1 MNLFVWG
8 VCLSPELSLDKSI
21 CIYIL
26 SVAANPVK
34 YGQRCC
40 LSCVEALAAA
50 LIILGKRGD
59 GEMIL
64 GKFKWGHSFL
74 SLNGE
79 LLDKYSKCESA
90 ESVLRI
96 QKEYLLDEERERGRR
111 KGRGYDE
118 LEELMPPQDSS
129 DEYEI

>member
-1 MNLFVWG
+1 MLLLLFT
-8 VCLSPELSLDKSI
+8 CFL
-21 CIYIL
+21 
-26 SVAANPVK
+26 VAANPVK

-50 LIILGKRGD
+50 LVILGLRGD

-64 GKFKWGHSFL
+64 GKFNWGHAFL

-79 LLDKYSKCESA
+79 LLDKYSQCVSA
-90 ESVLRI
+90 DSVLKV
-96 QKEYLLDEERERGRR
+96 QNEYLLEEEREKERK